1 MVIKG
6 KPSVWLDYILITV
19 GTLIMALG
27 LIYFLEP
34 YTLAP
39 GGVTGLAIVINKVLG
54 IPIDVTNLVINIPL
68 FIFALM
74 TLGSRFGLKTAYGTF
89 MLSLFIRMF
98 MILLGQNI
106 IMVEDLLLAS
116 LYGGVLMGVGIGL
129 VFRAGGTTGGTDLAA
144 SILNK
149 YFPNLS
155 TPKIMMALDLVI
167 VTLAGIVNRKLET
180 SLYSI
185 IALYIL
191 VKIADF
197 IVEDLSYG
205 KAFFIISEESKVIGK
220 QILISLDRGVTVL
233 KATGFYTGNDR
244 DVLLCIV
251 DRTQVAKLK
260 NIVYSIDNS
269 AFIMVT
275 TVHEV
280 LGEGFKKFE

>member
-1 MVIKG
+1 MGIKG
-6 KPSVWLDYILITV
+6 KSSVLLDYILITI

-34 YTLAP
+34 YTIAP
-39 GGVTGLAIVINKVLG
+39 GGVTGLAIVINKILG

-68 FIFALM
+68 FILGLM
-74 TLGSRFGLKTAYGTF
+74 ILGGRFGLKTAYGTL

-116 LYGGVLMGVGIGL
+116 LYGGVLMGVGLGL
-129 VFRAGGTTGGTDLAA
+129 VFRAGATTGGTDLGAA
-144 SILNK
+144 ILNK
-149 YFPNLS
+149 YFPKMS
-155 TPKIMMALDLVI
+155 IPKMMMALDLLI
-167 VTLAGIVNRKLET
+167 VALAGIVNRKLET

-185 IALYIL
+185 ISLYIL

-205 KAFFIISEESKVIGK
+205 KAFFIISKESQAIGK
-220 QILISLDRGVTVL
+220 QILTVLDRGVTVL

-244 DVLLCIV
+244 EVLLCIV
-251 DRTQVAKLK
+251 DRTQVTKLK
-260 NIVYSIDNS
+260 NIVHSIDGS